1 MESPLSTLAPSLDSG
16 RPAELP
22 VQTSRKKRIL
32 KLMGR
37 IALGLAVLLFVAHL
51 AWGAWGSN
59 EWKLVRDV
67 DGAKLW
73 TLKTP
78 GEHLLRVKASV
89 TVKSSLAGMVKLLED
104 LDSCVDAYCYDTWR
118 IQQIPSQP
126 GRAATY
132 VRFKFDIPGLKT
144 REYVAFAEHYQDP
157 ATRQLDINVIAAPS
171 GMPRDTC
178 CVRVTH
184 LHNHWKLTPLPGGKV
199 AIEFAQD
206 TDLGGMPYPL
216 ANIALAEGTFKLMG
230 DLQGLMDKPRYRDAK
245 VPDIQELGS

>member
-1 MESPLSTLAPSLDSG
+1 MNTLATSLDG
-16 RPAELP
+16 GQQAGPL
-22 VQTSRKKRIL
+22 VKTSRKKRIF
-32 KLMGR
+32 KTVGY
-37 IALGLAVLLFVAHL
+37 IALVLAVLLFVAHL
-51 AWGAWGSN
+51 AWGASGSN

-78 GEHLLRVKASV
+78 GENLIRVKASV
-89 TVKSSLAGMVKLLED
+89 TVKSRLAGMVKLLED
-104 LDSCVDAYCYDTWR
+104 LDSCVDAYCYDTKR
-118 IQQIPSQP
+118 IEQIPSQP

-171 GMPRDTC
+171 GLPRDTC

-184 LHNHWKLTPLPGGKV
+184 LHNHWKLTPLPGGQV
-199 AIEFAQD
+199 RIEFSQD
-206 TDLGGMPYPL
+206 TDLGGVPYPL
-216 ANIALAEGTFKLMG
+216 ANIALAEGTFKLMN
-230 DLQGLMDKPRYRDAK
+230 DLQGLMDKERYRDAK
-245 VPDIQELGS
+245 VADIRELDT